1 MLAVGI
7 ADTGH
12 VRVGKQEVKCDG
24 KEGQVF
30 HQREVLPVQ
39 NHVAQLV

>member
-7 ADTGH
+7 ADAGH
-12 VRVGKQEVKCDG
+12 IRVGKQEVKCDG